1 MLLVAVIIITVFA
14 GLTIS
19 NVTLIQNRNAER
31 LRSLLNASVTSGRT
45 WQSFYVG
52 DTASVFLVEL
62 WYRQIYVTGFVD
74 AAVPAEALIAAV
86 LAYGGEE
93 GILPTQ
99 DLRFASRPTFEG
111 IRIAFSDYGQERSEI
126 RSTIAAGC
134 GFAVLTLLLFFAVSR
149 FLSAWALRPVE
160 KAWQQ
165 QRRFLSDAS
174 HELKTPLAVVMANT
188 NILLT
193 SPDERIQVQ
202 EKWLKSTEFEVE
214 RMKDL
219 VEQMLFLARSEE
231 DGDTPAAESVNLSAL
246 LEASVLSFEALA
258 FEAGASIEARLAPEL
273 FVLGSGEKLR
283 RMADILLDNAVKYAT
298 GDKRVRLTLEPKDGF
313 AVLAVRNPAAL
324 QDPAQTDQLFDRFY
338 RAEESRS
345 TSGYG
350 LGLSIAKA
358 IAESHSGSISAHY
371 ATGEMTFQVNL
382 PL

>member
-31 LRSLLNASVTSGRT
+31 LRSLLNAPVTSGRT

-86 LAYGGEE
+86 LAHGGEE

-134 GFAVLTLLLFFAVSR
+134 GFAALTLLLFFVVSR

-193 SPDERIQVQ
+193 NPDERIQTQ

-231 DGDTPAAESVNLSAL
+231 DADTPTAESVNLSAL
-246 LEASVLSFEALA
+246 LEASALSFEALA
-258 FEAGASIEARLAPEL
+258 FEAGAAIEACIVPEL
-273 FVLGSGEKLR
+273 FVLGSGEKFR
-283 RMADILLDNAVKYAT
+283 RMADILLDNAVKYAA
-298 GDKRVRLTLEPKDGF
+298 GDKRVRLTLETKDGS
-313 AVLAVRNPAAL
+313 AVLAVRNPATL
-324 QDPAQTDQLFDRFY
+324 QDPAQTDQFFDRFY

-358 IAESHSGSISAHY
+358 IAETYKGSISAHY